1 MTGLDP
7 ATARPRPDLTFLRHR
22 GRPTTQHLDYTHHDK
37 GHRDQAH
44 HDLAAVIP
52 AGSPTDNPLDLSTPA
67 PTSAPAPTPAPV
79 PTSVPAPVADDL
91 LNLSTP
97 APSSAPTPTS
107 APSAAVHRARRIRPG
122 TPTVLTV
129 SQPTATLTRAQSGV
143 GALTV
148 EAACSSAVGDL
159 RLGCAYQLRS
169 GESSVVQHVSGVST
183 APAHTTRPVII
194 GGRGQYE
201 RLTIDL
207 VQVRNIARMVVYAFS
222 ESGAVLQWG
231 GTLVLTTFGQARIE
245 LPMDRAPV
253 DRVVVLLSLYVV
265 DGEIVVR
272 AESEEIPGTVRDAVL
287 AYGFDQVTWL
297 DARTPLV

>member
-1 MTGLDP
+1 MSWRDP

-22 GRPTTQHLDYTHHDK
+22 GRPTTQHVDYTHHD
-37 GHRDQAH
+37 QPH
-44 HDLAAVIP
+44 HDLASVAP
-52 AGSPTDNPLDLSTPA
+52 AGPSTDNPLDLSTPA
-67 PTSAPAPTPAPV
+67 PTSAPAPTPV
-79 PTSVPAPVADDL
+79 PTPAPVADDL
-91 LNLSTP
+91 LNLSTTPPTP
-97 APSSAPTPTS
+97 APAPTSAPTP
-107 APSAAVHRARRIRPG
+107 AVHRARRIRPG
-122 TPTVLTV
+122 APTVLTV
-129 SQPTATLTRAQSGV
+129 SQPTATLTRVQSGV

-207 VQVRNIARMVVYAFS
+207 VQVRNIERMVVYAFS

-231 GTLVLTTFGQARIE
+231 GTLVLTTFGHARIE
-245 LPMDRAPV
+245 LPLDRAPA

>member
-1 MTGLDP
+1 MVV
-7 ATARPRPDLTFLRHR
+7 
-22 GRPTTQHLDYTHHDK
+22 
-37 GHRDQAH
+37 
-44 HDLAAVIP
+44 AA
-52 AGSPTDNPLDLSTPA
+52 
-67 PTSAPAPTPAPV
+67 
-79 PTSVPAPVADDL
+79 
-91 LNLSTP
+91 
-97 APSSAPTPTS
+97 
-107 APSAAVHRARRIRPG
+107 
-122 TPTVLTV
+122 
-129 SQPTATLTRAQSGV
+129 
-143 GALTV
+143 
-148 EAACSSAVGDL
+148 
-159 RLGCAYQLRS
+159 
-169 GESSVVQHVSGVST
+169 T

-245 LPMDRAPV
+245 LPLDRAPA

-265 DGEIVVR
+265 DGEVVGR